1 MTVRVLLVDDHP
13 VVLDGVAGALGREA
27 DLAVVGRAASVAEA
41 RAILGGRAVDV
52 VLVDI
57 RLPDGSGLELLSESV
72 EAGAGRGPGWIV
84 LSSFETPQ
92 YVAAALSLGASGYL
106 LKTAPAAEIAAAVRA
121 VAAGGSAFSSA
132 QLAGVRE
139 AGPLRLSPTDLG
151 IVAGLVAGRSNDE
164 IAGDLGIARKT
175 VETHLTRLFA
185 AYDVASRLELA
196 VRAEREGWLDVPLPD
211 DWSGLGRQE
220 HRVLQRDSE

>member
-1 MTVRVLLVDDHP
+1 MTVRILLVDDHP
-13 VVLDGVAGALGREA
+13 VVLGGVAGALGREP

-41 RAILGGRAVDV
+41 RARLAGRDVDV

-57 RLPDGSGLELLSESV
+57 RLPDGSGLELMAESV
-72 EAGAGRGPGWIV
+72 DAGDGPAWLV

-106 LKTAPAAEIAAAVRA
+106 LKTAPAADIAAAVRA
-121 VAAGGSAFSSA
+121 VARGGSAFSSA
-132 QLAGVRE
+132 QLRAVRE
-139 AGPLRLSPTDLG
+139 AGSLRLSRTDLG

-185 AYDVASRLELA
+185 AFDVASRTELA
-196 VRAEREGWLDVPLPD
+196 VRAEREGWLDVP
-211 DWSGLGRQE
+211 
-220 HRVLQRDSE
+220 